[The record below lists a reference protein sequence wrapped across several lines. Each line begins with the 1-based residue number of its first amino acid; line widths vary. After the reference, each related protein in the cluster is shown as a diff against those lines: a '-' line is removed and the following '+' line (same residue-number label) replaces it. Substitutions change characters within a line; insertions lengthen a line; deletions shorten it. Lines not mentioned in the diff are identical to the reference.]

1 VKFMGK
7 KTHRT
12 AKRASLSHVDKLAA
26 EAIMAFQQAEE
37 SLEKKWPSEER
48 RAHYLLVGL
57 KALAEAVSTSHGEI
71 MSKLNELQPKAK
83 KEPRPK
89 PAPEPVPEPV
99 SLPVNPEDR
108 ETGS

>member
-1 VKFMGK
+1 MGK
-7 KTHRT
+7 KTDRA
-12 AKRASLSHVDKLAA
+12 AKKSSLSHVDKLAA
-26 EAIMAFQQAEE
+26 DAIMAFQQAEE

-71 MSKLNELQPKAK
+71 MRKLSELQPKAK
-83 KEPRPK
+83 KEPRTK